1 MKELLPYN
9 VSHCTFI
16 ASQRIFP
23 INAKNKSD
31 YFYLPFPRYSES
43 LYDEWVK
50 NKRANS
56 LILGPCFVPSLWNL
70 FPYKG
75 FWKERRFR
83 EILTTIKGI
92 AVHSTRV
99 RNHLSSRSNTT
110 DLLSKFKIIRPCTN
124 LMPKKIIPF
133 DNRTNDIIFFEKYGD
148 LNRSGEASTLL
159 NLFKNTSKTIKNL
172 VYEKYTTRQMKYLSN
187 ISKYIIY
194 FSFYDTGAIGL
205 KEIQNHG
212 VIAFSHQK
220 DLVIDNT
227 TSYYIPELAKKND
240 LKPAFK
246 KIMKIIEHLEANHPN
261 MELIARTNQEINRC
275 EKALE
280 DLCKGI
286 A

>member
-1 MKELLPYN
+1 MKLITKKFLFIFLTFHFITITIIFLPKNNTKRIIIEIDISGANIGEGGPAIFTKGMKELLPYN

-172 VYEKYTTRQMKYLSN
+172 VYGKIYNSSN
-187 ISKYIIY
+187 
-194 FSFYDTGAIGL
+194 
-205 KEIQNHG
+205 EIFIQY
-212 VIAFSHQK
+212 K
-220 DLVIDNT
+220 
-227 TSYYIPELAKKND
+227 
-240 LKPAFK
+240 
-246 KIMKIIEHLEANHPN
+246 
-261 MELIARTNQEINRC
+261 
-275 EKALE
+275 
-280 DLCKGI
+280 
-286 A
+286 